1 MQQKPVLDEA
11 RQLKRLNAATRRQSH
26 MYKWIALI
34 AALDALLV
42 FWYDRDMRNVTFSG
56 AVALVCGYLWIR
68 DRNKA
73 GVIGASSTANS
84 ASAAAIKAASPPAL

>member
-1 MQQKPVLDEA
+1 MQQKAVLHEA

-26 MYKWIALI
+26 MYKWFALV

-42 FWYDRDMRNVTFSG
+42 FYYDRDMRNVSFSTV
-56 AVALVCGYLWIR
+56 VALVCGYLWIR

-73 GVIGASSTANS
+73 RGYRREYDNKYG
-84 ASAAAIKAASPPAL
+84 SPRNE

>member
-1 MQQKPVLDEA
+1 MQQKPVLHEA

-26 MYKWIALI
+26 MYKWFALV

-42 FWYDRDMRNVTFSG
+42 FGYDRDMRNVSFSTV
-56 AVALVCGYLWIR
+56 VALVCGYLWIR

-73 GVIGASSTANS
+73 RGYRREYDSKYG
-84 ASAAAIKAASPPAL
+84 SPRNE

>member
-1 MQQKPVLDEA
+1 MQQKPVLHEA

-26 MYKWIALI
+26 MYKWIALV

-42 FWYDRDMRNVTFSG
+42 FYYDRDMRNVSFSTL
-56 AVALVCGYLWIR
+56 VALVCGYLWIR

-73 GVIGASSTANS
+73 RGYRREYDDKYGNS
-84 ASAAAIKAASPPAL
+84 RHE

>member
-1 MQQKPVLDEA
+1 MQKKPVLDEA

-26 MYKWIALI
+26 VYKWFALI
-34 AALDALLV
+34 AALDTLLV
-42 FWYDRDMRNVTFSG
+42 YCYDRDMRNMVFSG

-73 GVIGASSTANS
+73 RAYRREFDRKYGTRDDA
-84 ASAAAIKAASPPAL
+84 

>member
-1 MQQKPVLDEA
+1 MQQKPVLHEA

-26 MYKWIALI
+26 MYKWFALV

-42 FWYDRDMRNVTFSG
+42 FGYDRDMRNVSFSTV
-56 AVALVCGYLWIR
+56 VALVCGYLWIR

-73 GVIGASSTANS
+73 RGYRCEYDRKYGNQRSE
-84 ASAAAIKAASPPAL
+84 